1 MKKYPVP
8 TVTIIAMTILLAGC
22 GAKEAKPKFSPAFT
36 EYRTIQ
42 FITYRGY
49 TPKSVMYQ
57 DNNGDI
63 LLACRDGATS
73 GQLQEAGI
81 PHTTSQLM
89 LLSILGLLEGRDEY
103 RTTFPILD
111 GDQTSALRGIM
122 ADPAREL
129 AAAISPEVEELLEV
143 VQREYPDHN
152 SSFSIVFS
160 YILDGAVWRVLE
172 EEGLTAAPEITDDQT
187 FWGGEV
193 WSLYPP
199 RAFSSGTN
207 TFSGEGMVFAVNWS
221 RGIMPK
227 LRPFWA
233 DRSML
238 DRLCREYRSQG
249 RVADPEVY
257 AAYRPYNVIDE
268 EGAFTIPII
277 VEREGNDLYDRCRG
291 IAKDVALAVPD
302 VLDLPGIREDF
313 GFNNLSQAT
322 IIAYHELMWDTME
335 QLQEAGLITLP
346 IAFTDPEQAEL
357 SDLADLILI
366 RE

>member
-1 MKKYPVP
+1 MKNHPVQ
-8 TVTIIAMTILLAGC
+8 TALLILISALLAGC
-22 GAKEAKPKFSPAFT
+22 GMKNTASRFSPAFT

-63 LLACRDGATS
+63 LLASRDGVTAE
-73 GQLQEAGI
+73 QLLEAGI

-89 LLSILGLLEGRDEY
+89 LLSVLGLLEGRNEY

-111 GDQTSALRGIM
+111 VDQTAVLRGMM
-122 ADPAREL
+122 AEPARGL
-129 AAAISPEVEELLEV
+129 AAAIAPAVEELLAM

-172 EEGLTAAPEITDDQT
+172 EEGLTAAPEITDDQP

-207 TFSGEGMVFAVNWS
+207 TFSGEGVVLAVNWS
-221 RGIMPK
+221 REIMPK
-227 LRPFWA
+227 LRTFWA

-238 DRLCREYRSQG
+238 DRLFREYRNRG

-257 AAYRPYNVIDE
+257 TAYRPYNIIDE
-268 EGAFTIPII
+268 EGTFTIPVIE
-277 VEREGNDLYDRCRG
+277 EREGNDLYDRCRG
-291 IAKDVALAVPD
+291 IAKDVARAVPE
-302 VLDLPGIREDF
+302 VLDLPGIMEDF
-313 GFNNLSQAT
+313 RFSNLSQAT
-322 IIAYHELMWDTME
+322 IIAYHELMWSTME
-335 QLQEAGLITLP
+335 QLQGEGLITLP